1 MCENIVVR
9 VGGSRIGDQA
19 LHEVRSVLRNF
30 FGIQVHGDRCQCLT
44 GHQGVGG
51 CVAVEHQIE
60 LADLDDVF
68 AGVRTFNI
76 NAQGR
81 FFNHPDVTGQG
92 AATIELNRVAVHR
105 LAIVRRGQHQAADRH
120 GFVGA
125 CIFGLLDLGGGAI
138 DDGAGAHAGVQ
149 AIAEVAH
156 RQHIVVDLAN
166 ARQNIVGG
174 AQGGAVVGVVNL
186 GHRSREGGGYHG
198 GHGIHQA
205 IARALQ
211 GGAAANG
218 VVLNEIV
225 GQARHGV
232 AAAGAVRVGI
242 GAPHLPGLACAGAQ
256 TCGACQVGEATG
268 GQNHISRRT
277 ADGGAIVDGQGS
289 GVDDLDI
296 AAAVETG
303 GTGALRSQ
311 SADAQAGVVV
321 HRDGAHAALAHQG

>member
-1 MCENIVVR
+1 MAR
-9 VGGSRIGDQA
+9 
-19 LHEVRSVLRNF
+19 
-30 FGIQVHGDRCQCLT
+30 
-44 GHQGVGG
+44 HQGVGHS
-51 CVAVEHQIE
+51 VAVEHQIE
-60 LADLDDVF
+60 LADLDDVL
-68 AGVRTFNI
+68 ASVRAFDI

-81 FFNHPDVTGQG
+81 FFNHPDITGQG

-120 GFVGA
+120 GFVRA
-125 CIFGLLDLGGGAI
+125 CIFSLLHLGGWPI
-138 DDGAGAHAGVQ
+138 DDGAGAHTGVQ
-149 AIAEVAH
+149 TIAEVAH
-156 RQHIVVDLAN
+156 GQGVVVDLAN

-211 GGAAANG
+211 GGAAAHG

-232 AAAGAVRVGI
+232 AATGAVRVGI

-256 TCGACQVGEATG
+256 TCGTGQVAEATG
-268 GQNHISRRT
+268 GQQHISR
-277 ADGGAIVDGQGS
+277 
-289 GVDDLDI
+289 
-296 AAAVETG
+296 
-303 GTGALRSQ
+303 
-311 SADAQAGVVV
+311 
-321 HRDGAHAALAHQG
+321 